1 MSDVC
6 VADSG
11 GPAVNDE
18 EDLCLYGIVTE
29 VTPSMYN
36 GALGAILTRVS
47 FFEQWIK
54 DTMRDLNQ

>member
-1 MSDVC
+1 MG
-6 VADSG
+6 DSG